1 MINLPS
7 FIFAILPIS
16 WGYMLVKNDLE
27 SNYKKEINSP
37 SLTLREKEFVYARY
51 VITIKK
57 NIHFTQQNQ
66 FGTIKTIILRK
77 KQVVE
82 TIYLDKK
89 KYKNHFII
97 SPKDMKIQIEAHN
110 ENLYLFVFYQNNKL
124 ILSQNPIYGEDN
136 SLQSLSFIQN

>member
-7 FIFAILPIS
+7 FIFTILPIS
-16 WGYMLVKNDLE
+16 WGYRLVKNDLD
-27 SNYKKEINSP
+27 NIYKKEINAS
-37 SLTLREKEFVYARY
+37 SLTLREEEFVYARY
-51 VITIKK
+51 ILTIKK
-57 NIHFTQQNQ
+57 NIRFAQQNQ
-66 FGTIKTIILRK
+66 FGPIKTIILRK

-82 TIYLDKK
+82 TIYLNKK
-89 KYKNHFII
+89 NYKNHFRI

-110 ENLYLFVFYQNNKL
+110 ENLNLFVFYQNNKL